1 MPQPEFHLDT
11 PIALGLQRYL
21 KLLEETLQLKQ
32 PIEVYLAG
40 GMAAHLYTA
49 KRVTTDI
56 DAEFPPRML
65 RPTDLWITVDLG
77 TGRPEKIYLDT
88 NYNGPLG
95 MIHEDYQADSI
106 PLDLGLEKIH
116 LRVLSPVDLAV
127 SKISRLADTDKQDIR
142 DLVAAGLT
150 TTNEIVR
157 RASEALSYAIGN
169 PGPMRM
175 NIRDAVE
182 IARKAEAERAA
193 NWHSKPPSP

>member
-1 MPQPEFHLDT
+1 MPQFEFHLDT
-11 PIALGLQRYL
+11 PLAQGLKRYFQ
-21 KLLEETLQLKQ
+21 LLEERLQLKK

-56 DAEFPPRML
+56 DAEFPARTL
-65 RPTDLWITVDLG
+65 RPTDLWISVDLG
-77 TGRPEKIYLDT
+77 TGKPEKIYLDT

-95 MIHEDYQADSI
+95 MMHEDYQADAI
-106 PLDLGLEKIH
+106 PLDLGLQNIQ

-127 SKISRLADTDKQDIR
+127 SKISRLADPDKEDIR

-150 TTNEIVR
+150 TANEIVR
-157 RASEALSYAIGN
+157 RATEALSYAIGN

-182 IARKAEAERAA
+182 IARKAEADASR
-193 NWHSKPPSP
+193 KPPQP